1 MALDTTYLLVGIPL
15 RAKGEGAGRAE
26 RDLRC
31 EVRWD
36 LCEADREGIKGLRCG
51 HRSKEVSA
59 RLAEYSTQS
68 HLSEEP
74 HVSRS
79 RPSRHTQSLVEISSW
94 GVCLVQSR
102 APERHNFLSTT
113 KTS

>member
-1 MALDTTYLLVGIPL
+1 MALDTTDLLVGTLL
-15 RAKGEGAGRAE
+15 RAKGEGAGR
-26 RDLRC
+26 DVRC

-36 LCEADREGIKGLRCG
+36 LCEAGREGIQGLRCG

-68 HLSEEP
+68 HSSEEP

-79 RPSRHTQSLVEISSW
+79 RPSRHTVAGGDQLLGSVPGTVKGS
-94 GVCLVQSR
+94 
-102 APERHNFLSTT
+102 
-113 KTS
+113 